1 MDYLARGDAPFSAE
15 FWNALD
21 KAVIE
26 TAKRHLVCR
35 RFLPLYGPLGAGAS
49 FVPVDASE
57 KKEEIEGGLA
67 RISSRRAVE
76 LAMLCKDFTLLWRDL
91 AEAEKNALAYDFSAA
106 SSAARLC
113 TKTEDELILFGKKEL
128 GVEGLFSA
136 KGAHKIKMSDWTTG
150 EGAFKDV
157 AAAIGY
163 FHGANMLG
171 RLALVV
177 TPDLYIALERLT
189 PAAGVLELERVKSL
203 LEGRVYCAG
212 EFGLKKAALVCAESE
227 YMDLAVGLDLSVAY
241 LGQSELNYPFR
252 VMESI
257 ALRLKEPKAI
267 VLFE

>member
-1 MDYLARGDAPFSAE
+1 MDYLARGDAPFSAQV
-15 FWNALD
+15 WDALD

-26 TAKRHLVCR
+26 TARRQLVCR

-49 FVPVDASE
+49 FVPVDASD
-57 KKEEIEGGLA
+57 KKEAVEGGFA
-67 RISSRRAVE
+67 RVSARRAVE

-91 AEAEKNALAYDFSAA
+91 AEAEKSGLPFDLSAA
-106 SSAARLC
+106 SSAARAC
-113 TKTEDELILFGKKEL
+113 ARAEDELILFGKKEL
-128 GVEGLFSA
+128 GAEGIFGA

-150 EGAFKDV
+150 EGAFADV

-163 FHGANMLG
+163 FHGAGMLG
-171 RLALVV
+171 RMALVL
-177 TPDLYIALERLT
+177 TPDLYIALERLA

-203 LEGRVYCAG
+203 LEGRVYRAG
-212 EFGLKKAALVCAESE
+212 DFGLKKAALVCAESE

-252 VMESI
+252 VMESV